1 MVSPLTATSPLSAFT
16 LKAPDAECK
25 EQTGVAI
32 ISVSMAKSGA
42 RKLATAFKNLYG
54 VALPKPG
61 QYVMIKD
68 GMILSSAR
76 DQFFV
81 CQKATPETL
90 LKTLTKQCSG
100 AASMTDQSDAW
111 AQIIL
116 SGAACPA
123 IMERLCHIDT
133 SVAAFPIGS
142 VARTSIEHMG
152 AIIARIKPAARQND
166 AFLILTPRSSAGDMA
181 HALAHTPPFFS

>member
-1 MVSPLTATSPLSAFT
+1 
-16 LKAPDAECK
+16 
-25 EQTGVAI
+25 
-32 ISVSMAKSGA
+32 
-42 RKLATAFKNLYG
+42 
-54 VALPKPG
+54 
-61 QYVMIKD
+61 
-68 GMILSSAR
+68 
-76 DQFFV
+76 
-81 CQKATPETL
+81 
-90 LKTLTKQCSG
+90 
-100 AASMTDQSDAW
+100 MTDQSDAW

-133 SVAAFPIGS
+133 SAAAFPIGS

-181 HALAHTPPFFS
+181 HALAQTPPFFS